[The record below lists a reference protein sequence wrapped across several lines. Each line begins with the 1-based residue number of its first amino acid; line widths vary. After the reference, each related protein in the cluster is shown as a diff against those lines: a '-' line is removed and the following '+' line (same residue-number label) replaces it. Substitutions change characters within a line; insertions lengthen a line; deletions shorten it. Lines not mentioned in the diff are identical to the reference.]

1 MKIKSLMNKIDTV
14 NIYEKDYDTL
24 LNLMNNAD
32 LRLFTKVVE
41 EFVNGKISLSLFE
54 KVFSNDSYS
63 SIISKNMEV
72 QQKMNEEISRLVQ
85 YRRDIL
91 GEQYSLDPRI
101 TMIGVPIQ
109 SISVSD
115 NIESFYETLRSE
127 NSFDLIHQLFATVE
141 SDDDLT
147 RAIKSK
153 MYSEISGASNLL
165 LYSGEF
171 IVPID
176 FRYQV
181 LTKSDEAFMR
191 ENNLNEDQMK
201 KIKALSAY
209 LRRGVFIQ

>member
-1 MKIKSLMNKIDTV
+1 MKIKSLIGKIDTA

-24 LNLMNNAD
+24 LNLMNNTD
-32 LRLFTKVVE
+32 PRLFAKIVE

-54 KVFSNDSYS
+54 RIFSDDSYS

-101 TMIGVPIQ
+101 TMIGIPGQ
-109 SISVSD
+109 YTNVSEG
-115 NIESFYETLRSE
+115 IESFYEALKSE
-127 NSFDLIHQLFATVE
+127 NSYDLIHQLFATVE

-147 RAIKSK
+147 RAIKAK
-153 MYSEISGASNLL
+153 MFSEVSGDSNLL
-165 LYSGEF
+165 LYSGDF
-171 IVPID
+171 IVPVD
-176 FRYQV
+176 YRYQV

-191 ENNLNEDQMK
+191 ENNLGEDQIK
-201 KIKALSAY
+201 KIKALSIY
-209 LRRGVFIQ
+209 LRRGAFTQ

>member
-1 MKIKSLMNKIDTV
+1 MKIKSLINKIDTV